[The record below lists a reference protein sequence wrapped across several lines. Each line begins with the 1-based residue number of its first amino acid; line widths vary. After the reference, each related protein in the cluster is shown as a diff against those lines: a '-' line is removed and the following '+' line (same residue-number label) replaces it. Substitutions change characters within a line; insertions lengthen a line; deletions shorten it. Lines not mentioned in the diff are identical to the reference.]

1 MKCFQKNVIT
11 FVLLFFIGINLV
23 NAQTDLIVY
32 NGEDIEEIGTSY
44 TSITVNS
51 GGKVT
56 FTSEVTTGLL
66 TINEGGV
73 MVVNGN
79 LNVVTNGAAKLVIDG
94 TLIVT
99 GSLDISSSGNSES
112 ITVETSGVLVVGGS
126 YTYGGKDN
134 KEVNSGDV
142 YLSDP
147 TDWDGGNGIEGSGG
161 DIADLIDSGVL
172 PDEILEDFIDN
183 YDGSGLPAYDWNGSA
198 GEDWDDVSNWSDG
211 QIPATADNV
220 TIISSASNWPKQCT
234 GKVYYMW
241 NLTLEPNSQVV
252 IPEGS
257 RVTVYGD
264 ITIPSSASLTVIN
277 SDSSPSSFIHYGDVL
292 DENDNPGEIT
302 YSWTYASRRYWYVG
316 HSIQS
321 ADISSYEDI
330 VTRDANAYFLYKF
343 ENGSWVNVNGGALE
357 ADPLTGYSLI
367 VKDDGSYINHTGTPN
382 YTDLSTTLSDGWQ
395 LIANPYPAYYQL
407 AVEDPATGDF
417 RNTSGSVYVRTGA
430 DANSRDLATYNVLTG
445 ISTPATFDGVLA
457 PGQCFWV
464 KKAQDGD
471 VYMKANKRIHGTASL
486 KSTLKEDNVLR
497 INLQNDFATGEAVVA
512 FRDNGQTELSR
523 KDSELRM
530 DTRNKIS
537 YLYSIKSEKKVVIN
551 VQPSEY
557 DTCSIQLGYKAF
569 AAGVHHLSLNNINR
583 FDAEK
588 EVVLEDKETGAF
600 INLKQTE
607 GYTFN
612 CKQGVDNNRFVLHV
626 YAGSLKSQ
634 EAKQAGVND
643 IDDKVSVTTLQEGT
657 VSIKCNWDAQQKSIS
672 LYSIGGELV
681 QTESFE
687 GAEKVLKCNASGLYI
702 LKLTSED
709 KVYTQKIFIE

>member
-1 MKCFQKNVIT
+1 MKCFNKDVIS
-11 FVLLFFIGINLV
+11 FVLLFFLGINIAS
-23 NAQTDLIVY
+23 AQTLIV
-32 NGEDIEEIGTSY
+32 NDGEDIEEGGTSY
-44 TSITVNS
+44 NSITVNS

-79 LNVVTNGAAKLVIDG
+79 LNVVTNGAAKLVING

-112 ITVETSGVLVVGGS
+112 ITVETAGVLVVGGS

-147 TDWDGGNGIEGSGG
+147 SQWDDGNGLEGSGG
-161 DIADLIDSGVL
+161 DIGDLIDSGVL

-183 YDGSGLPAYDWNGSA
+183 YDGSGLPAYAWNGLS
-198 GEDWDDVSNWSDG
+198 GIDWDDADNWSDG
-211 QIPATADNV
+211 EIPAKADNV
-220 TIISSASNWPKQCT
+220 TIVSGSGNWPEQCT

-241 NLTLEPNSQVV
+241 NLTLESNSELV

-257 RVTVYGD
+257 NVTIYGD
-264 ITIPSSASLTVIN
+264 ITIPSDASLTVMN
-277 SDSSPSSFIHYGDVL
+277 SDVAPSSFIHYGDVV
-292 DENDNPGEIT
+292 DELGNPGEIT

-343 ENGSWVNVNGGALE
+343 VNGSWVDINGGTLE
-357 ADPLTGYSLI
+357 VDPLKGYSLI

-382 YTDLSTTLSDGWQ
+382 YTDLSTTLSSGWQ

-407 AVEDPATGDF
+407 AVADATVGDF
-417 RNTSGSVYVRTGA
+417 RNTSGSVYVRTGEDA
-430 DANSRDLATYNVLTG
+430 DNRTLATYNVLTG

-464 KKAQDGD
+464 EKAQDGD
-471 VYMKANKRIHGTASL
+471 VYMKANKRIHGIASL
-486 KSTLKEDNVLR
+486 KSTIIEDDVLR
-497 INLQNDFATGEAVVA
+497 INLQNDFASGEAVVA
-512 FRDNGQTELSR
+512 FRDNGQKELSR
-523 KDSELRM
+523 LDSKLRM
-530 DTRNKIS
+530 DSRNKIS
-537 YLYSIKSEKKVVIN
+537 YLYSIKSDNSVAIN

-569 AAGVHHLSLNNINR
+569 AAGVHHLSIKNINR
-583 FDAEK
+583 FDAKK
-588 EVVLEDKETGAF
+588 EVVLEDKELGIF
-600 INLKQTE
+600 VNLRQTE

-612 CKQGVDNNRFVLHV
+612 SKAGYNNDRFVLHI
-626 YAGSLKSQ
+626 YAGSLKRM
-634 EAKQAGVND
+634 EAKQAGAND
-643 IDDKVSVTTLQEGT
+643 IDDKVSVTTLQKGT
-657 VSIKCNWDAQQKSIS
+657 VSIKCNWDVQQKNIS
-672 LYSIGGELV
+672 MYSMSGELV
-681 QTESFE
+681 QTESFK

-702 LKLTSED
+702 IKIKGED